1 MIKGIIFDLGG
12 TLMEIT
18 RSWNDVIREGA
29 EAMSEWYLKKRR
41 IKVDAEALIDAFII
55 ERYNACQ
62 ESRTT
67 HTEIPA
73 QESLRRALTHVGAPA
88 STQAFTEAAIKV
100 FFEPEENAYRLYDD
114 ALDTI
119 KQLKHQGYRLGLY
132 SNATDDK
139 LIQRLIN
146 RYRLRPHLSPTF
158 SSAAFGWRKP
168 KPDLFTLIAERWSL
182 PADQVAVV
190 GDTVEADILGA
201 HNAGMIGIL
210 IKREGKMSSSP
221 VQPAATIDQL
231 AELPALL
238 KQL

>member
-29 EAMSEWYLKKRR
+29 EAMAEWYLKKRH
-41 IKVDAEALIDAFII
+41 IKFDTEALIDAFII

-62 ESRTT
+62 ESCNT
-67 HTEIPA
+67 HTEILA
-73 QESLRRALTHVGAPA
+73 QESLRRALTHIAAPA

-114 ALDTI
+114 ALDTV
-119 KQLKHQGYRLGLY
+119 KQLRGQGYRLGLY

-139 LIQRLIN
+139 LIQRLVN
-146 RYRLRPHLSPTF
+146 RNHLRPHLSPTF
-158 SSAAFGWRKP
+158 SSAAYGWRKP
-168 KPDLFTLIAERWSL
+168 KPELFNLIAERWKL
-182 PADQVAVV
+182 PPDQIAMV

-201 HNAGMIGIL
+201 LNTGMTGIL
-210 IKREGKMSSSP
+210 IKREGKTNSSH

-231 AELPALL
+231 SELPSLL